1 MKLQYRRRVGSL
13 GSTDVVRSTASIRAI
28 KRMASSIPT
37 VNVLSVDGFVDS
49 VRLFRF
55 KLDTVGLSVSFYSV
69 FSE

>member
-55 KLDTVGLSVSFYSV
+55 KLYTVGLSVSFYSV